1 MARIVVTGASGFL
14 GTHVLEAFREEA
26 GHEILSL
33 SRREYDLTREEAVG
47 SMFAD
52 LRPDYVVHL
61 AGLSGGIQS
70 NRIRP
75 ADYFHENILLLTHMF
90 HHAARNGVRRLLV
103 PMGGCSYPATAPSPI
118 REEEMWNGYP
128 QGESAGYSVAK
139 KMSLV
144 LSEVYRKQDGLESV
158 VVIPGNLYGEHDN
171 YSLADSHVIPAMIR
185 KIHAAKTRGERKL
198 AFWGTGAPRRD
209 FVYVGDVAALIPYFL
224 FDYRGDGPVNLSSG
238 TSISIRDLAGK
249 IASIF
254 GYGGEIEWDASY
266 PDGQMVKI
274 FSVERLRNLGKSC
287 PTPIDEGLRKTVAW
301 YEENYP
307 GGIRL

>member
-14 GTHVLEAFREEA
+14 GHHVLEAFGKEG
-26 GHEILSL
+26 GHEILPL
-33 SRREYDLTREEAVG
+33 SRREYDLTREDAVG

-52 LRPDYVVHL
+52 LRPEYVVHL

-70 NRIRP
+70 NRTRP

-103 PMGGCSYPATAPSPI
+103 PMGGCSYPAMAASPI

-128 QGESAGYSVAK
+128 QSESAGYSIAK
-139 KMSLV
+139 RMSLV
-144 LSEVYRKQDGLESV
+144 LSEAYRKQSGLESV
-158 VVIPGNLYGEHDN
+158 VVIPGNLYGECDN
-171 YSLADSHVIPAMIR
+171 FSLTDSHVIPAMIR
-185 KIHAAKTRGERKL
+185 KIHAAKTGGEAKVT
-198 AFWGTGAPRRD
+198 FWGTGAPRRD
-209 FVYVGDVAALIPYFL
+209 FVYAGDVAALIPYFL
-224 FDYRGDGPVNLSSG
+224 FDYHGEGPVNLSSG

-249 IASIF
+249 IASIVGF
-254 GYGGEIEWDASY
+254 EGEIAWDASY

-287 PTPIDEGLRKTVAW
+287 PTSIDEGLRKTIAW
-301 YEENYP
+301 YGENYP
-307 GGIRL
+307 GGVRL

>member
-14 GTHVLEAFREEA
+14 GHHVLEAFGKVG
-26 GHEILSL
+26 GHEILPL
-33 SRREYDLTREEAVG
+33 SRREYDLTREDAVG

-103 PMGGCSYPATAPSPI
+103 PMGGCSYPATAQ
-118 REEEMWNGYP
+118 MWNGYP

>member
-14 GTHVLEAFREEA
+14 GHHVLEAFGKVA
-26 GHEILSL
+26 GHEIVPL

-52 LRPDYVVHL
+52 LGPDYVVHL

-70 NRIRP
+70 NRTRP

-90 HHAARNGVRRLLV
+90 HHAAKNGVRRLLV
-103 PMGGCSYPATAPSPI
+103 PMGGCSYPAAAASPI

-128 QGESAGYSVAK
+128 QGESAGYSIAK

-144 LSEVYRKQDGLESV
+144 LSEVHRKQDGLDSV

-171 YSLADSHVIPAMIR
+171 YRLADSHVIPAMIR
-185 KIHAAKTRGERKL
+185 KIHAAKTGGEGKPT
-198 AFWGTGAPRRD
+198 FWGTGAALRD
-209 FVYVGDVAALIPYFL
+209 FVYAGDVAALFPYFL
-224 FDYRGDGPVNLSSG
+224 FEYRGDVPVNLSSG

-249 IASIF
+249 IASII
-254 GYGGEIEWDASY
+254 GYGGGIAWDASY

-274 FSVERLRNLGKSC
+274 FSVERLRNLGKAC
-287 PTPIDEGLRKTVAW
+287 PTPIDEGLQRTVAW

-307 GGIRL
+307 AGIRL